1 MQKKREREAHDKV
14 EGKREREREREEG
27 VKERGKE
34 APNMHIC
41 VSSTNKVV
49 CNLL

>member
-1 MQKKREREAHDKV
+1 MIKWKE
-14 EGKREREREREEG
+14 REREREREEG